1 MVNNSCGR
9 KMMNYQASSP
19 KFLFF
24 LLVIV
29 NLLNFIDR
37 GIIPGAIT
45 EFNLFIQDSINT
57 DSPDVFL
64 GFLVSSLI
72 YNTVNERLWSAI

>member
-1 MVNNSCGR
+1 MMNMVNN

-64 GFLVSSLI
+64 GFLVS
-72 YNTVNERLWSAI
+72 YNTVNERLWSAV

>member
-1 MVNNSCGR
+1 
-9 KMMNYQASSP
+9 MNYQASSP

-45 EFNLFIQDSINT
+45 EFNLFIQVSINT
-57 DSPDVFL
+57 DILTHLMFFSVF
-64 GFLVSSLI
+64 
-72 YNTVNERLWSAI
+72 W